1 MVREE
6 VAAFIEARDGVGPAD
21 PESIFLTD
29 GASAGVRMTY
39 TTMIDSSSGARTRS
53 PLLSQSV
60 RPSAAKIRLASKR
73 QQTSPHR
80 FGSTCHAT
88 AGKDGLLVPIPQYP
102 LYSALATLHNA
113 HLVPYYLDEEH
124 GWTLTGAEVERA
136 LTEAK
141 KSDINVRALAII
153 NPGNPTGQ
161 CLEEKDM
168 KDIVK
173 VAAREGLVLLAD
185 EVYQVCLVLCPS
197 ATVALR

>member
-1 MVREE
+1 M
-6 VAAFIEARDGVGPAD
+6 
-21 PESIFLTD
+21 
-29 GASAGVRMTY
+29 
-39 TTMIDSSSGARTRS
+39 
-53 PLLSQSV
+53 
-60 RPSAAKIRLASKR
+60 
-73 QQTSPHR
+73 
-80 FGSTCHAT
+80 T

-136 LTEAK
+136 LAEAK

-185 EVYQVCLVLCPS
+185 EVYQVCLVLYPC
-197 ATVALR
+197 AIVALRQREHSVRRLSWTACLALCRCLEICTASTD